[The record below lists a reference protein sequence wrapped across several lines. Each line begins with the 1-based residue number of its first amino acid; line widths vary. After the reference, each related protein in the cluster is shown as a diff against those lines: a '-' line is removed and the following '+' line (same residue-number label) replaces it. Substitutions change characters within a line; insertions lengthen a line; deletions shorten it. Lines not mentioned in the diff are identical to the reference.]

1 VDTKKARFLPFH
13 AINEFMR
20 PDFRL
25 AVVRAALQAAP
36 AMPDDLRQPL
46 DRLVKKVVRV
56 PGFRDGSKAPTP
68 LKVRPTAEAF
78 EKSPDLVGA
87 VLAIWAQSN
96 AELSQQVY
104 DLLVE
109 KGWEVLPAEA
119 NRAKLPGFMTV
130 WPKGQ
135 DFEAMNQAYHEKY
148 PQVEATSDD
157 ISLMVVW
164 VSGRLPYK
172 IEGEQEDASTEEQ
185 AEAAQDDPKPSPH
198 ENIF

>member
-1 VDTKKARFLPFH
+1 MDTKKARFLPFH
-13 AINEFMR
+13 AINDFMR

-36 AMPDDLRQPL
+36 GMPDDLRQPL
-46 DRLVKKVVRV
+46 DRLVKKAVKV

-87 VLAIWAQSN
+87 VLAVWAQSN
-96 AELSQQVY
+96 PGLGQQVY

-109 KGWEVLPAEA
+109 KGWEVLPLEA
-119 NRAKLPGFMTV
+119 NRAKLPGFMPA

-135 DFEAMNQAYHEKY
+135 DFEALNQAFHEKY
-148 PQVEATSDD
+148 PQAEAANDD

-164 VSGRLPYK
+164 VSGRLPYAT
-172 IEGEQEDASTEEQ
+172 EGEDEQ
-185 AEAAQDDPKPSPH
+185 DSADEPAEASQDSPRP
-198 ENIF
+198 

>member
-1 VDTKKARFLPFH
+1 MDTKKARFLPFH

-25 AVVRAALQAAP
+25 AVVRSALQAAP
-36 AMPDDLRQPL
+36 SMTDDLRQPL

-68 LKVRPTAEAF
+68 LKVKPTAEAF
-78 EKSPDLVGA
+78 EKSADLVGA

-109 KGWEVLPAEA
+109 KGWEVLPIDA
-119 NRAKLPGFMTV
+119 NRAKLPGFMTA

-135 DFEAMNQAYHEKY
+135 DFAALDQAFHEKY
-148 PQVEATSDD
+148 PQVEASNDD

-164 VSGRLPYK
+164 VSGRLPYE
-172 IEGEQEDASTEEQ
+172 IEGEDEHASAEEQ
-185 AEAAQDDPKPSPH
+185 AEVAQDDPKS
-198 ENIF
+198 

>member
-36 AMPDDLRQPL
+36 SSPDDLRQPL

-109 KGWEVLPAEA
+109 KGWDLLPVEA
-119 NRAKLPGFMTV
+119 NRAKLPGFMTT

-135 DFEAMNQAYHEKY
+135 DFAALDQAFQEKY
-148 PQVEATSDD
+148 PQMEVSNDD

-164 VSGRLPYK
+164 VSGRLPYE
-172 IEGEQEDASTEEQ
+172 IEGEDEEDSTQEQ
-185 AEAAQDDPKPSPH
+185 AEAVEDDPKH
-198 ENIF
+198 

>member
-1 VDTKKARFLPFH
+1 MDTKKARFLPFH

-36 AMPDDLRQPL
+36 SMPNDLRQPL

-87 VLAIWAQSN
+87 ILAIWAQSN

-109 KGWEVLPAEA
+109 KGWEVLPVEA

-135 DFEAMNQAYHEKY
+135 GFEGLNQAFREKY
-148 PQVEATSDD
+148 PQVEASSDD

-164 VSGRLPYK
+164 VSGRLPYE
-172 IEGEQEDASTEEQ
+172 IEGEEEDASADEK
-185 AEAAQDDPKPSPH
+185 AENAQDNPKP
-198 ENIF
+198 

>member
-1 VDTKKARFLPFH
+1 MDTKKARFLPFH

-25 AVVRAALQAAP
+25 AVVRASLQAAP
-36 AMPDDLRQPL
+36 TMPDDLRQPL
-46 DRLVKKVVRV
+46 DRLVKKAVRV

-78 EKSPDLVGA
+78 EKNPDLVGA
-87 VLAIWAQSN
+87 ILAIWARSN
-96 AELSQQVY
+96 PELGQQIY

-109 KGWEVLPAEA
+109 KGWEVLPVEA
-119 NRAKLPGFMTV
+119 NRAKLPGFIPV

-135 DFEAMNQAYHEKY
+135 DFEGMDQAFHEKY
-148 PQVEATSDD
+148 PQVEASKDD

-164 VSGRLPYK
+164 VSGRLPYEM
-172 IEGEQEDASTEEQ
+172 EGDDEDDA
-185 AEAAQDDPKPSPH
+185 AESA
-198 ENIF
+198 

>member
-1 VDTKKARFLPFH
+1 MDTKKARFLPFH

-20 PDFRL
+20 PDYRL
-25 AVVRAALQAAP
+25 TVVRAALQAAP
-36 AMPDDLRQPL
+36 SMPEELRQPL
-46 DRLVKKVVRV
+46 DRLVKKAVKV

-68 LKVRPTAEAF
+68 LKVRPAAEAF

-87 VLAIWAQSN
+87 ILAIWAQSLP
-96 AELSQQVY
+96 ELRQQVH

-109 KGWEVLPAEA
+109 KGWEILPAEA

-135 DFEAMNQAYHEKY
+135 NFEALNQAFHQKY
-148 PQVEATSDD
+148 PAVEASSDD

-164 VSGRLPYK
+164 ISGRLPYAT
-172 IEGEQEDASTEEQ
+172 EGEDEDEQ
-185 AEAAQDDPKPSPH
+185 SEAV
-198 ENIF
+198 

>member
-1 VDTKKARFLPFH
+1 MDTKKARFLPFH

-36 AMPDDLRQPL
+36 TMPNDLRQPL
-46 DRLVKKVVRV
+46 DRLVKKAVRV

-78 EKSPDLVGA
+78 EKNPDLVGA

-96 AELSQQVY
+96 TELGQQIY

-109 KGWEVLPAEA
+109 KGWEILPVEA

-135 DFEAMNQAYHEKY
+135 DFGAINAAFHEKY
-148 PQVEATSDD
+148 PQAEASEDD
-157 ISLMVVW
+157 VSLMVVW
-164 VSGRLPYK
+164 VSGRLPYE
-172 IEGEQEDASTEEQ
+172 IEGDDEDEGEDAGED
-185 AEAAQDDPKPSPH
+185 EAA
-198 ENIF
+198 ETA

>member
-1 VDTKKARFLPFH
+1 MDTKKARFLPFH

-36 AMPDDLRQPL
+36 SMPEDLRQPL

-68 LKVRPTAEAF
+68 LKVKPTAEAF
-78 EKSPDLVGA
+78 EKSPDLVGV

-96 AELSQQVY
+96 AELGHQVY
-104 DLLVE
+104 DLLTE
-109 KGWEVLPAEA
+109 KGWEVLPLEA
-119 NRAKLPGFMTV
+119 NRAKLPGFMMT

-135 DFEAMNQAYHEKY
+135 NFEALNQAFHEKY
-148 PQVEATSDD
+148 PQVEASNDD

-164 VSGRLPYK
+164 ISGRLPYE
-172 IEGEQEDASTEEQ
+172 IEGEDEDASAVEQ
-185 AEAAQDDPKPSPH
+185 PEAAQDETKP
-198 ENIF
+198 